1 MKTINVEGVQLN
13 EAALETLREWQESDD
28 WFLNMKLESLD
39 NVIYHLAVPEMGDLD
54 DKGRLGLISDLALI
68 KRQLAN
74 FKREEEHEQKGN
86 EN

>member
-74 FKREEEHEQKGN
+74 FKREEEHEQKRN